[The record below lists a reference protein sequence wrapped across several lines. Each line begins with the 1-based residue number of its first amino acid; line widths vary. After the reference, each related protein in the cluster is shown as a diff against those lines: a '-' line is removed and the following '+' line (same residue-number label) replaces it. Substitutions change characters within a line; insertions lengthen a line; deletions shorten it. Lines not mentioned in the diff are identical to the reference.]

1 MNAPMISRA
10 GLSLISIL
18 CSMSIATA
26 AETDWVATSNS
37 HSRPVLEF
45 MAKYEPEM
53 AGELGVDGYDEAIV
67 DLRPDLYARMRE
79 DMQGVLA
86 QLQEV
91 LANEKHPKVRQ
102 DLQILIQSLTDRI
115 TSLDLQHRLMLPYFD
130 PAATAFQGVHALLDE
145 NVDKSRHPAAVVRLK
160 KYAGLVASGDSI
172 AELAKARTREQFND
186 AALVGPY
193 QREVR
198 RDLANYDA
206 YLSGISQ
213 LMKSHGMKDWEEAH
227 QKLTEQIRDYKAWI
241 ESDVLPR
248 ARDNHRL
255 PEEIYADNL
264 KRFGVDIRPTELIE
278 RAQFG
283 FLEIRS
289 EMQAIAKRLAADRGW
304 EKDGYRDAIRSL
316 KQEQLDGDRILT
328 VYRQRLA
335 AIEEI
340 IRREKIVSLPTRKA
354 RIRLATEAESASQP
368 VPNMRPPRLIGNT
381 GQYGEFL
388 IPLRNPNAES
398 NEKMDDFLHDA
409 ITWSLTAHEARP
421 GHEMQFSAMVE
432 TGVSIPRAVFAF
444 NSANVEGWG
453 MYSEAI
459 MKEHFPLEGQLF
471 TLYARS
477 LRAARAF
484 LDPMLNLGQ
493 MSPERAKQFLMEEL
507 LLSEPMATQEV
518 DRYTFRM
525 PGQATSYY
533 YGLMKL
539 ESLRTRTEIALGDK
553 FNQQAFHDFVLDQ
566 GLLPPELLAKAV
578 MDEFVPS
585 QSKAA
590 QATDRASQ

>member
-1 MNAPMISRA
+1 MNARMICRTA
-10 GLSLISIL
+10 LLLISIL
-18 CSMSIATA
+18 CSMSIARA
-26 AETDWVATSNS
+26 ADTDWVATSNS
-37 HSRPVLEF
+37 HSKPVLEV

-67 DLRPDLYARMRE
+67 DLRPDLYARMRQ
-79 DMQGVLA
+79 DMQGVLG

-91 LANEKHPKVRQ
+91 LGNDKHLKVRQ

-115 TSLDLQHRLMLPYFD
+115 TSLELQHRLMLPYFD

-145 NVDKSRHPAAVVRLK
+145 NVDKSRHAAAVVRLK
-160 KYAGLVASGDSI
+160 KYAGLVGAGDSI
-172 AELAKARTREQFND
+172 TELAKARTREQFD
-186 AALVGPY
+186 VEGLVGPY

-206 YLSGISQ
+206 YLLGISQ
-213 LMKSHGMKDWEEAH
+213 LMKSHGMQDWEGAH
-227 QKLTEQIRDYKAWI
+227 QKLTEQIREYEAWI

-248 ARDNHRL
+248 ARDDHRL
-255 PEEIYADNL
+255 PAEIYADNL
-264 KRFGVDIRPTELIE
+264 KRFGVDIRPQELIE

-304 EKDGYRDAIRSL
+304 EKDGYRHAIRVL
-316 KQEQLDGDRILT
+316 KKEQLDGDQILS

-340 IRREKIVSLPTRKA
+340 IRREKIVSLPARKA
-354 RIRLATEAESASQP
+354 RIRLATEAESTSQP
-368 VPNMRPPRLIGNT
+368 APNMRPPRLIGNT

-507 LLSEPMATQEV
+507 VLSEPMATQEV

-539 ESLRTRTEIALGDK
+539 ESLRTQTEIALGDK

-566 GLLPPELLAKAV
+566 GLLPPELLSKAV
-578 MDEFVPS
+578 MDEFVPL
-585 QSKAA
+585 QSEAA
-590 QATDRASQ
+590 QATDRASR